1 MNGVYS
7 REKYCLFVC
16 SLLSW
21 NMLFLCRFLWL
32 SACVLPALWGNCI
45 FFYILGALCFVDEK
59 HFVKFAQ

>member
-1 MNGVYS
+1 MNGAHS

-21 NMLFLCRFLWL
+21 NMLF
-32 SACVLPALWGNCI
+32 CVVSCGSVPALWGNCI